1 MASLMLIAIGSALC
15 SNVVLSQFLGICS
28 FLGVSKKTET
38 AAGMG
43 GAVVFVITIASFV
56 AGLLYKFIL
65 VPTHFEYLKTI
76 VFILVIAALVQIV
89 EMFLKKFVP
98 SLYKALGVYLPLIT
112 TNCAVLGVAL
122 NNVKYEYSILE
133 SVVNGF
139 ATGVGYLI
147 AIVLLAGIREKM
159 EYNDIPENP
168 KNAIAIS
175 AAVSR
180 TIGIPWKDS
189 GISLFSIF
197 SRIPASNTI
206 AIR

>member
-1 MASLMLIAIGSALC
+1 
-15 SNVVLSQFLGICS
+15 
-28 FLGVSKKTET
+28 
-38 AAGMG
+38 MG

-98 SLYKALGVYLPLIT
+98 FPYKALGVYLPLIT

-147 AIVLLAGIREKM
+147 AIVLLAGIREKW
-159 EYNDIPENP
+159 NTTIFRNP
-168 KNAIAIS
+168 
-175 AAVSR
+175 SR
-180 TIGIPWKDS
+180 VCRS
-189 GISLFSIF
+189 FCLQQH
-197 SRIPASNTI
+197 
-206 AIR
+206 